1 LGWNVAIIY
10 GTSGNDSLSG
20 TESYDQIYGLAGD
33 DQLFGGGGD
42 DALEG
47 GAGNDILDGGAGTDT
62 ARYDITPGTVTFNMA
77 TGTVT
82 GATSGNDTLIS
93 IEQIQTSG
101 AGRTVFIGR
110 DNVSNYVIAFSTG
123 ANVLSGGNGDDFIF
137 DAGVGSTLDG
147 GGGTDSLT
155 LARYGNTPFVQTFK
169 SGVSGTLADG
179 TTYSNFEI
187 FSLQT
192 GGGDDSVTFVSPV
205 SNKIGDPINHSYW
218 QAFGGYDTAT
228 IDLSSYSAPYMTYQT
243 PTGSVY
249 LIDQSAPGSK
259 NVMGFDGVDKFV
271 IIGGSGNDVFN
282 GSTGNEV
289 YTGGGGNDLLNGG
302 SDFDIARYSGLSSDY
317 RIDAISEQSFRIT
330 DLRSGSPDGT
340 DTLIKIEQLQWGDA
354 STTTLLN
361 TAPVLVTSDRTA
373 AAGQTLALSSLF
385 TVSDHEGDPIVKYQ
399 IWDSIDDPNSGYFTI
414 NGAPVAAKT
423 VVEITAAQLSQTNFV
438 AGQVA
443 DNLQIRA
450 FDGHGWSSLSNESW
464 SPFTVAPAFNHAPAV
479 FGYDFQRA
487 QRQTIA
493 ITDLLTTF
501 DSDGDTITRYQFWDS
516 TRDAKSGH
524 FVFNGAIQAAG
535 TVIDVTAAQLAQ
547 ISFVTGTI
555 NDDLQVRVFD
565 GKTWSAA
572 DNEPWSPF
580 TVILPAN
587 RAPDITTS
595 NLTKAHTQTL
605 SVSSLMLTHDPD
617 GDPMVRYQL
626 WDSTLD
632 PNSGY
637 FVVGG
642 VVQAAGKIIDVTAA
656 QLGQTSFVTGTVGD
670 TLQIR
675 ASDGINW
682 SAADNA
688 SWSPFTITVPAN
700 HAPVVTTAPIQQY
713 HYLSVGGIN
722 ALANITDPDG
732 DPITLYQLWDG
743 TSDPNSGH
751 FVVNGTAMP
760 AKTVITVTPAQLGQV
775 SFVTGIVNDD
785 IQIRAFDGAAWSA
798 ADNAAW
804 APFTVLVPAY
814 TVPVVTTA
822 NLAKTQGQS
831 LWLPD
836 LFAVDD
842 ADSDGW
848 PQLQLWDSTRDPNS
862 GHWLVNGVVQAAGT
876 VIDIN
881 NTTFQQ
887 TYFVTGSVNDDLQI
901 RVFDGTSW
909 SAADNAAWAP
919 FTVGPTAH
927 VLPVVQ
933 STNVTQAHG
942 QSLAL
947 STLIQATGANGAAIT
962 RYQIRDPN
970 PDPASGYVT
979 INGAIQPA
987 GSVIDMT
994 AAQFAQASFVTGSPS
1009 QAKGNIADSL
1019 QVRAFDGTDWSAAD
1033 NAQWTP
1039 ITVITAS
1046 NTPPTLQLTG
1056 TIGGGTNNPIALSDM
1071 LSFLH
1076 LTDVD
1081 HDSMTKVQL
1090 WDSTVNPFSGYWAIN
1105 GVAQSASRV
1114 IEVDA
1119 SQFAQVTYVTGQ
1131 LSDNLQMR
1139 AFDGIDWSAAD
1150 NAPWAPF
1157 TFVVQNTAPDVVT
1170 SDVNAQ
1176 HGRTLALSSLI
1187 AATDD
1192 DGYPVIRYQL
1202 WDSSRDP
1209 NSGHFIING
1218 VAQAAGTVIDI
1229 TPAQFAQAS
1238 FVTGKVSDSLQVR
1251 AFDGVDW
1258 SAADNVSWSPFNV
1271 NVTSYTAPTLN
1282 TADKN
1287 TTANQTFTLSSLFSV
1302 NDPDGDT
1309 MTRYQLWDSTADPNS
1324 GHFVVGGAAKAAST
1338 VIDIT
1343 AAQLGQTSF
1352 VTGTAG
1358 DSLQIRAFD
1367 GISWTAADNAAW
1379 APFHINVS

>member
-1 LGWNVAIIY
+1 MADIY
-10 GTSGNDSLSG
+10 GTSGNDNLSG
-20 TESYDQIYGLAGD
+20 TEGFDQIYGLAGD
-33 DQLFGGGGD
+33 DQISGGGGD
-42 DALEG
+42 DVLEG
-47 GAGNDILDGGAGTDT
+47 GPGNDILDGGAGTDT
-62 ARYDITPGTVTFNMA
+62 ARYLITTGTVTFDMV

-82 GATSGNDTLIS
+82 GAASGNDTLIS
-93 IEQIQTSG
+93 IEKILTEG
-101 AGRTVFIGR
+101 PGRTVFIGR
-110 DNVSNYVIAFSTG
+110 DNTSNNVTAFSGG
-123 ANVLSGGNGDDFIF
+123 ANVLSGGNSDDVIF
-137 DAGVGSTLDG
+137 DAGAGSTLDG
-147 GGGTDSLT
+147 GAGNDILT
-155 LARYGNTPFVQTFK
+155 LARYANTPFVQTFTP
-169 SGVSGTLADG
+169 GVSGTLADG

-187 FSLQT
+187 YALQT
-192 GGGDDSVTFVSPV
+192 GDGDDSVTFVSPK
-205 SNKIGDPINHSYW
+205 SNKVGDPISYSYW

-228 IDLSSYSAPYMTYQT
+228 IDLSAFSTPFMTAYYAR
-243 PTGSVY
+243 GALY
-249 LIDQSAPGSK
+249 LYDQSFPGSK
-259 NVMGFDGVDKFV
+259 NVMALYDVEKFV
-271 IIGGSGNDVFN
+271 IIGGSGDDVFN

-289 YTGGGGNDLLNGG
+289 YTGGRGNDLLNGG

-317 RIDAISEQSFRIT
+317 RIDAISEQTFKIT
-330 DLRSGSPDGT
+330 DLRAGSPDGT
-340 DTLIKIEQLQWGDA
+340 DTLIKIEQLQWGDG

-361 TAPVLVTSDRTA
+361 TAPELVTSDRTI
-373 AAGQTLALSSLF
+373 AAGQTLALSSMF
-385 TVSDHEGDPIVKYQ
+385 TVSDHEADPIVKYQ

-414 NGAPVAAKT
+414 NGNVVAAKT
-423 VVEITAAQLSQTNFV
+423 VVEITAAQLPQTNFV
-438 AGQVA
+438 AGLVA

-450 FDGHGWSSLSNESW
+450 FDGHNWSTLSDESW
-464 SPFTVAPAFNHAPAV
+464 APFTIAPPVNHAPSV
-479 FGYDFQRA
+479 VGNPPLRA

-493 ITDLLTTF
+493 IVNDLISTY

-547 ISFVTGTI
+547 VSFVTGTI

-565 GKTWSAA
+565 GQSWSAA

-587 RAPDITTS
+587 RAPDITTA
-595 NLTKAHTQTL
+595 NLTRAHTQTL
-605 SVSSLMLTHDPD
+605 SVNSLFVSHDPD

-626 WDSTLD
+626 WDSTGD
-632 PNSGY
+632 PNSGH

-642 VVQAAGKIIDVTAA
+642 VVQAAGKIIDITAA

-675 ASDGINW
+675 TSDGINW

-713 HYLSVGGIN
+713 HYLSMGGIN

-751 FVVNGTAMP
+751 FVVGGTAMP
-760 AKTVITVTPAQLGQV
+760 AKMVITVTPAQLGQV

-785 IQIRAFDGAAWSA
+785 LQIRAFDGAAWSA
-798 ADNAAW
+798 ADTAAW
-804 APFTVLVPAY
+804 SPFTVLVPAY

-822 NLAKTQGQS
+822 NLAQTQGQS

-836 LFAVDD
+836 LFTVDD
-842 ADSDGW
+842 ADSDAW
-848 PQLQLWDSTRDPNS
+848 SKIQLWDSTRDPNS

-927 VLPVVQ
+927 VLPVVE

-970 PDPASGYVT
+970 ADPASGYIT
-979 INGAIQPA
+979 INGAIQPVGA
-987 GSVIDMT
+987 VIDMT
-994 AAQFAQASFVTGSPS
+994 AAQFALASFVTGSPS

-1039 ITVITAS
+1039 ITVITAA

-1056 TIGGGTNNPIALSDM
+1056 TIGGGANNPIDLSDM

-1090 WDSTVNPFSGYWAIN
+1090 WDSTANPFSGYWAIN
-1105 GVAQSASRV
+1105 GVAQSASKV

-1139 AFDGIDWSAAD
+1139 VFDGIDWSAAD

-1157 TFVVQNTAPDVVT
+1157 TFVAQNLRPDVVT

-1176 HGRTLALSSLI
+1176 HGRTLALPSLI
-1187 AATDD
+1187 TATDP

-1209 NSGHFIING
+1209 DSGHFIING

-1258 SAADNVSWSPFNV
+1258 SAADNASWSPFDV

-1287 TTANQTFTLSSLFSV
+1287 TTANQTFTLSSLLTV

-1324 GHFVVGGAAKAAST
+1324 GHFVVGGVAKAAST

-1352 VTGTAG
+1352 ITGTAG